1 MRGRRDRQD
10 RATIENLE
18 AVLRLAGDLRREFLS
33 IVDIAEDVSISSGM
47 GGSSGSTGSHSDPT
61 AREALDGRR
70 AARRHALKEIRK
82 ASAAALDDMQRAAY
96 HGRRAQSESPGL
108 WSKRE

>member
-1 MRGRRDRQD
+1 MRGRRSRQD

-18 AVLRLAGDLRREFLS
+18 AVLRLAGNLRREYLS
-33 IVDIAEDVSISSGM
+33 IVDIAEDVSIASGM
-47 GGSSGSTGSHSDPT
+47 GGSAGSTGTHSDPT
-61 AREALDGRR
+61 SREALDGRR

-82 ASAAALDDMQRAAY
+82 AVAAALDALQRAAY
-96 HGRRAQSESPGL
+96 HGRRAQSDSPGL